1 MMTVAPLDNPRLKT
15 TQGVLLPTISCST
28 YQTLLAESGNRRS
41 SKFAYSRGVL
51 EIMMP
56 SDLHKNINCDLKRI
70 VTALTEKLHLRLK
83 GFGSTSL
90 NRSDLQQGTEPNSY
104 FYIQNFDSI
113 IGKKI
118 EISKEVPPNLV
129 IEVYLTRISSNRLRI
144 YQQLA
149 IIKRRYRLET
159 VQIYNVQN
167 PPYIFYEYSLSF
179 LIMPATLLAH
189 LIKISETQDD
199 NAIVQY
205 WWLWVRQQLQAQSL

>member
-1 MMTVAPLDNPRLKT
+1 MTVAPLDNPRLKT

-51 EIMMP
+51 EIMIP

-70 VTALTEKLHLRLK
+70 VTALTKKLHLRLK

-90 NRSDLQQGTEPNSY
+90 NRSDLQQGTEPNSC
-104 FYIQNFDSI
+104 FYIQNLDSI
-113 IGKKI
+113 LGKKL
-118 EISKEVPPNLV
+118 EISKEAPPDLV

-144 YQQLA
+144 YQQLG

-159 VQIYNVQN
+159 VQIDNVQN
-167 PPYIFYEYSLSF
+167 PRYFFCAYSLPF
-179 LIMPATLLAH
+179 PIMAATLLDN
-189 LIKISETQDD
+189 LVQMSETQDD
-199 NAIVQY
+199 NAIVRY
-205 WWLWVRQQLQAQSL
+205 RRQ